1 MLLQIEE
8 ETGVPIVK
16 DQDHLMNHDISNE
29 VEDSSPQKVGKRA
42 PDYNPWAGKRTPD
55 YNPWTGKKKRTLA
68 SLAAGRY
75 QIGFEIVF

>member
-68 SLAAGRY
+68 SLAGRY